1 MKSSVKMM
9 DLGIWLSFFLAVEI
23 ERERENKDLGGARE
37 GNAGIQIIV
46 EPGQA
51 LYFILDSKI
60 RK

>member
-23 ERERENKDLGGARE
+23 VRENKDLGGARE

-46 EPGQA
+46 EPGRA
-51 LYFILDSKI
+51 RLYILYLILK
-60 RK
+60 